1 MYVIFHTNRVKGFFV
16 IIFIIL
22 YNNYDDFQ
30 ALYRGTL
37 SMNVIKIS
45 PRGYCYGVVDAM
57 VIARNA
63 ALDKSLPRPIYILGM
78 IVHNKHVTDAFAE
91 EGIITLDG
99 NNRKE
104 ILDKVDKGT
113 VIFTA
118 HGISP
123 EIRKLASQKGLV
135 AIDATCPDVTKTH
148 DLIREKTKEGYH
160 IIYIGKKGHP
170 EPEGAI
176 GVAPDAVHLVSNP
189 SDVEALQLTHDKIII
204 TNQTTMSQWDVA
216 DIMKKVQ
223 EKYPQAESYNEICLA
238 TQIRQ
243 EAVAEQA
250 KEADVLI
257 VVGDPK
263 SNNSNRLAQVSEEIA
278 GTKAYRIADIS
289 ELDINWIKDAS
300 TAAVT
305 AGASTPTPITK
316 EVITFLEQ
324 FDPNNQETWERT
336 KKVPLSK
343 ILPKVKNAE

>member
-1 MYVIFHTNRVKGFFV
+1 MEI
-16 IIFIIL
+16 
-22 YNNYDDFQ
+22 
-30 ALYRGTL
+30 
-37 SMNVIKIS
+37 IKIS

-78 IVHNKHVTDAFAE
+78 IVHNKHVTDAFEE

-104 ILDKVDKGT
+104 ILEQVEKGT

-123 EIRKLASQKGLV
+123 EVRELAKQKGLV
-135 AIDATCPDVTKTH
+135 TIDATCPDVTRTH
-148 DLIREKTKEGYH
+148 DLIKEKEKEGFQ

-170 EPEGAI
+170 EPEGAV
-176 GVAPDAVHLVSNP
+176 GVSPNSVHLVETIE
-189 SDVEALQLTHDKIII
+189 DVNNLSIQSEKIVV
-204 TNQTTMSQWDVA
+204 TNQTTMSQWDVKH
-216 DIMKKVQ
+216 IMDTIA
-223 EKYPQAESYNEICLA
+223 EKYPHAEFHREICLA
-238 TQIRQ
+238 TQVRQ

-250 KEADVLI
+250 GTADVLI

-278 GTKAYRIADIS
+278 STKAYRIADVT

-300 TAAVT
+300 TVAVT

-316 EVITFLEQ
+316 EVIVFIEQ
-324 FDPNNQETWERT
+324 FNPNDENTWVRE
-336 KKVPLSK
+336 KKVPLNK
-343 ILPKVKNAE
+343 ILPKVKR